1 MNKTKKI
8 LRSLV
13 VVGVVGAVATAGAF
27 SAFSGQTDNPNNQ
40 ITAGTVDVQDND
52 ANGALYDIAA
62 AKPLDPKESCIEVKY
77 TGSLPSDIKMYRVPG
92 ALGSLAPY
100 ANLKVEYGTQASPVF
115 PTCTGFSAAG
125 TLYNGDL
132 PGFATDWT
140 GGYAA
145 TPGVDGDWDL
155 NETLVYRVTVS
166 IDDDANAEGLNTSAH
181 TLRWE
186 ARNQ

>member
-52 ANGALYDIAA
+52 SNGALYSIGN

-77 TGSLPSDIKMYRVPG
+77 TGSLPADIK
-92 ALGSLAPY
+92 L
-100 ANLKVEYGTQASPVF
+100 
-115 PTCTGFSAAG
+115 
-125 TLYNGDL
+125 
-132 PGFATDWT
+132 
-140 GGYAA
+140 
-145 TPGVDGDWDL
+145 
-155 NETLVYRVTVS
+155 
-166 IDDDANAEGLNTSAH
+166 
-181 TLRWE
+181 
-186 ARNQ
+186 